1 MSLGDYL
8 ESLEN
13 RLSEKVLTNL
23 VLLVEQFQ
31 LVVNKAV
38 LGALFFSQCPLLLQ
52 LRAPEGF
59 NAMHAGAEF
68 LVGQF
73 QFFLKVSQFPLKIG
87 ILRLQLSKE
96 EGGRLASVVLL
107 LGGRR
112 RSVRAVIVAL
122 EGLVAERT
130 RARAVVSAGR
140 GRAASLV
147 GRRRGLV
154 ISREVGAA
162 AGRAA
167 VHLRQ
172 AAARAAAAAGP
183 ILPAPLLPARR
194 PLVLRGVLAEIQ
206 LGSFPASVG
215 THCALDCA
223 TDTRPLNGTPA
234 ASIALRLRMRGRRTT
249 KRLERYRLIPG
260 RCLSRGGIEGGRDT
274 CL

>member
-1 MSLGDYL
+1 
-8 ESLEN
+8 
-13 RLSEKVLTNL
+13 
-23 VLLVEQFQ
+23 
-31 LVVNKAV
+31 
-38 LGALFFSQCPLLLQ
+38 
-52 LRAPEGF
+52 
-59 NAMHAGAEF
+59 MHAGAEF

-73 QFFLKVSQFPLKIG
+73 QFFLKIPQFPLKIG

-96 EGGRLASVVLL
+96 EGGWLASVVLL

-112 RSVRAVIVAL
+112 RSVRAVIFAL

-130 RARAVVSAGR
+130 SASAVVSAGR

-154 ISREVGAA
+154 ISRGEVGAA

-172 AAARAAAAAGP
+172 AAARAATAAAAAGP

-234 ASIALRLRMRGRRTT
+234 ASIVLRLRMRGQRTT